1 MKGLSYTLSG
11 YASLIMCCTLIAS
24 QHSDQKETAPIQR
37 LAHSILAEPDWEKQY
52 DYVYDQLDRK
62 EIRAE
67 KRLQYISSLSQAE
80 TSWSIPASKKQEKQ
94 LRLREKKRLVSK
106 LQRTVNMLAT
116 DTLVKNGLDP
126 QSVTIRI
133 KLCQMQKK

>member
-1 MKGLSYTLSG
+1 M
-11 YASLIMCCTLIAS
+11 
-24 QHSDQKETAPIQR
+24 
-37 LAHSILAEPDWEKQY
+37 AEPDWEKQY

-116 DTLVKNGLDP
+116 DNARKKMDSILNRSQYVLNFVRCKKNDY
-126 QSVTIRI
+126 
-133 KLCQMQKK
+133 